1 MKKNNQSKNAIFVFY
16 KINAMINKIQYI
28 LLLISICFFSSAAF
42 ARERVLINEGW
53 KFYKYSENEKPDN
66 LIYEPR
72 PETGIV
78 RDDKPADAKPTEK
91 VAVSTIEKG
100 LKPWILPSGNE
111 FIDDDSKK
119 YVRPEGNPGGVFPFV
134 QVNYND
140 KAWESINL
148 PHDWAIKGPFYVGEG
163 VPVGGGMGRLPV
175 QGVAWYRK
183 KLDIPVADRGKS
195 IILEVDGAMSYAIV
209 WCNGNL
215 VGGWPYGYNSWHL
228 DLTPYIVPGK
238 ENQLA
243 IRLDNPANSARW
255 YPGAGIYR
263 NVWLTKTS
271 KISVAQWGTTITT
284 SNVTKQSADVDIKVD
299 IKNKT
304 GKKSKIAVYTEFY
317 PLDDSGKHL
326 EPASKTSVETI
337 TIQKNSSF
345 SLKSKI
351 KIENPRLWGPVP
363 EQKPNLYKAVT
374 YISQNKKVIDTYQ
387 TVFGIRDI
395 KLDPNSGVIVN
406 GEKITLKGSNLHHDL
421 GSIGAAYNQRAAE
434 RQLEMLQDAG
444 CNAIRISHNPPAPE
458 FLELTDKMGFLVI
471 DEVFDSWQ
479 TKKTP
484 HDFHLIFD
492 DWHEQDIRAMI
503 RRDKNHPSVF
513 VWSFG
518 NEVGEQ
524 YTDKAGAMLAEKL
537 YTIVKDE
544 DSTRPTTIA
553 MNYAKPGMPLPAVP
567 DIIGLNYQGE
577 GIRNA
582 GPYSHLKGI
591 NTPPM
596 FPAFHEK
603 YPEKVILSSE
613 NASALSTRGAY
624 LFPVFDGESAPI
636 RDGQGGD
643 SKNMQVSAYELYSS
657 DFGSSADKVFAS
669 TDKNPFVAGGF
680 VWTGWD
686 HLGEPTPYYSA
697 RSSYCGLIDLAGFKK
712 DRFYLY
718 KSYWR
723 PNTPLAHILPHW
735 TWPERFGKVT
745 PVHVMTSGDEAE
757 LFLNGYSLGRKKKG
771 QYEYRLRWDDVLYQP
786 GTLKVVTYKNGNKW
800 AEDSV
805 VTAGNPFAVVLNA
818 DKSVIKS
825 DGCDIVFITAS
836 IVDEKGNVA
845 PRANNRIYFSIE
857 GPGEIIATDNGFQGD
872 MQSFASK
879 DRQAF
884 NGLCLVIIRS
894 KKGETGKIKVT
905 ANSDR
910 LKDGGITISPEI

>member
-1 MKKNNQSKNAIFVFY
+1 MA
-16 KINAMINKIQYI
+16 NKIQYF

-111 FIDDDSKK
+111 FIGDDSKK
-119 YVRPEGNPGGVFPFV
+119 YVRPEGNPGGDFPFV
-134 QVNYND
+134 QGGYD
-140 KAWESINL
+140 DRAWESINL

-195 IILEVDGAMSYAIV
+195 IIIEVDGAMSYAIV

-345 SLKSKI
+345 SLKSRI

-537 YTIVKDE
+537 YAIVKDE
-544 DSTRPTTIA
+544 DSTRQTTIA

-825 DGCDIVFITAS
+825 DGCDLAFITAS
-836 IVDEKGNVA
+836 IVDEKGNIA

-905 ANSDR
+905 ASSDR
-910 LKDGGITISPEI
+910 LKDGSVKISLLKNLTAISIPE

>member
-1 MKKNNQSKNAIFVFY
+1 MSHKKKTISV
-16 KINAMINKIQYI
+16 
-28 LLLISICFFSSAAF
+28 LTVLLISSLFYTFGNNVSV
-42 ARERVLINEGW
+42 RERISINEGW
-53 KFYKYSENEKPDN
+53 MFYRYSDTEKPDN

-72 PETGIV
+72 PEVRDT
-78 RDDKPADAKPTEK
+78 RDDKPADSKPTEK
-91 VAVSTIEKG
+91 EAVNSSENG
-100 LKPWILPSGNE
+100 LKPWILPSGND
-111 FIDDDSKK
+111 FLSSSSTKHI
-119 YVRPEGNPGGVFPFV
+119 RPVGNPGENFPFV
-134 QVNYND
+134 QAGFDD
-140 KAWESINL
+140 KSWKSINL
-148 PHDWAIKGPFYVGEG
+148 PHDWAIEGPFYIGDR

-175 QGVAWYRK
+175 QGVSWYRK
-183 KLDIPVADRGKS
+183 KLDIPVSDKDKT

-209 WCNGNL
+209 WCNGKL
-215 VGGWPYGYNSWHL
+215 VGGWPYGYNSWQL
-228 DLTPYIVPGK
+228 DLTPYILPGK

-255 YPGAGIYR
+255 YPGAGLYR
-263 NVWLTKTS
+263 NVWLTKTG
-271 KISVAQWGTTITT
+271 KISVDQWGTAITT
-284 SNVTKQSADVDIKVD
+284 SYVTKQSADVEIKVD
-299 IKNKT
+299 IKNRSGKT
-304 GKKSKIAVYTEFY
+304 GKITVYSEIY
-317 PLDDSGKHL
+317 PLEENGNQT
-326 EPASKTSVETI
+326 KTIIKTESVKTKI
-337 TIQKNSSF
+337 LKNSTI
-345 SLKSKI
+345 SLKSTI
-351 KIENPRLWGPVP
+351 TIENPRLWGPKP
-363 EQKPNLYKAVT
+363 EQSPNLYEAIT
-374 YISQNKKVIDTYQ
+374 YISLNNKVIDSYKTI
-387 TVFGIRDI
+387 FGIRDI
-395 KLDPNSGVIVN
+395 KLDPDKGVYVN

-479 TKKTP
+479 RKKTP

-492 DWHEQDIRAMI
+492 DWHEQDIRSMI

-513 VWSFG
+513 IWSFG

-524 YTDKAGAMLAEKL
+524 YTDKEGALLAKKL
-537 YTIVKDE
+537 FAIVKDE
-544 DSTRPTTIA
+544 DNTRPTTIA
-553 MNYAKPGMPLPAVP
+553 MNYAKPGMPLPEVP
-567 DIIGLNYQGE
+567 EVIGLNYQGE

-603 YPEKVILSSE
+603 YPDKVIISAE

-624 LFPVFDGESAPI
+624 LFPVFEGESAPI
-636 RDGQGGD
+636 KDGQGGD
-643 SKNMQVSAYELYSS
+643 SRNQQVSAYELYSS

-669 TDKNPFVAGGF
+669 TDKNPYVAGGF

-718 KSYWR
+718 KSYWS
-723 PNTPLAHILPHW
+723 PETPLAHILPHW

-757 LFLNGYSLGRKKKG
+757 LFINDISLGRKKKG
-771 QYEYRLRWDDVLYQP
+771 QYEYRIRWDDVVYQP
-786 GTLKVVTYKNGNKW
+786 GKLKVVTYKNGNKW

-805 VTAGNPFAVVLNA
+805 VTSGNPAAIKLSA
-818 DKSVIKS
+818 DRNVIKA
-825 DGCDIVFITAS
+825 DGYDLSFITAS
-836 IVDEKGNVA
+836 IVDEKGNIA

-857 GPGEIIATDNGFQGD
+857 GPGEIIATDNGFQAD
-872 MQSFASK
+872 MQSFTSI

-884 NGLCLVIIRS
+884 NGLCLVIVRS
-894 KKGETGKIKVT
+894 KKGETGKLKVT
-905 ANSDR
+905 AISDR
-910 LKDGGITISPEI
+910 LKGETVEMVTL

>member
-1 MKKNNQSKNAIFVFY
+1 MA
-16 KINAMINKIQYI
+16 NKIQYF

-111 FIDDDSKK
+111 FIGDDSKK
-119 YVRPEGNPGGVFPFV
+119 YVRPEGNPGGDFPFV
-134 QVNYND
+134 QGGYD
-140 KAWESINL
+140 DRAWESINL

-195 IILEVDGAMSYAIV
+195 IIIEVDGAMSYAIV

-345 SLKSKI
+345 SLKSRI

-537 YTIVKDE
+537 YAIVKDE

-905 ANSDR
+905 ASSDR
-910 LKDGGITISPEI
+910 LKDGSVKISLLKNLTAISIPE

>member
-1 MKKNNQSKNAIFVFY
+1 MT
-16 KINAMINKIQYI
+16 KIHRLF
-28 LLLISICFFSSAAF
+28 LLLISVFFLNSVAF
-42 ARERVLINEGW
+42 SRERVLINEGW

-72 PETGIV
+72 PEAGV
-78 RDDKPADAKPTEK
+78 VKDDKPADSKPTEK
-91 VAVSTIEKG
+91 VAVSSIEKG

-111 FIDDDSKK
+111 FIGDDSKK
-119 YVRPEGNPGGVFPFV
+119 YIRPEGNPGGDFPFV
-134 QVNYND
+134 QCGYD
-140 KAWESINL
+140 DSAWESINL

-183 KLDIPVADRGKS
+183 KLDIPVSDKGKS

-209 WCNGNL
+209 WCNGSL

-238 ENQLA
+238 DNQLA

-284 SNVTKQSADVDIKVD
+284 SNVSKQSADIDIKID

-304 GKKSKIAVYTEFY
+304 GKKEKIAVYTEFY
-317 PLDDSGKHL
+317 PLDESGKHL
-326 EPASKTSVETI
+326 EQASKTSVETI
-337 TIQKNSSF
+337 TIQKNASF

-387 TVFGIRDI
+387 TVFGIREI
-395 KLDPNSGVIVN
+395 KLDPKKGVFVN

-537 YTIVKDE
+537 YAIVKDE

-567 DIIGLNYQGE
+567 DVIGLNYQGE

-603 YPEKVILSSE
+603 YPDKVILSSE

-624 LFPVFDGESAPI
+624 LFPVFDGESSPI
-636 RDGQGGD
+636 KDGQGGD
-643 SKNMQVSAYELYSS
+643 SKNRLVSAYELYSS

-771 QYEYRLRWDDVLYQP
+771 QYEYRLRWDDILYQP

-818 DKSVIKS
+818 DRSVIKS
-825 DGCDIVFITAS
+825 DGCDLTFITAS
-836 IVDEKGNVA
+836 IVDEKGNIA

-894 KKGETGKIKVT
+894 KKGETGKIKVS
-905 ANSDR
+905 ASSDR
-910 LKDGGITISPEI
+910 LKDGVATIKSSLDYNTDFNFDI

>member
-1 MKKNNQSKNAIFVFY
+1 MA
-16 KINAMINKIQYI
+16 NKIQYF

-111 FIDDDSKK
+111 FIGDDSKK
-119 YVRPEGNPGGVFPFV
+119 YVRPEGNPGGDFPFV
-134 QVNYND
+134 QGGYD
-140 KAWESINL
+140 DRAWESINL

-183 KLDIPVADRGKS
+183 KLDIPVSDKGKS
-195 IILEVDGAMSYAIV
+195 IILEVDGAMSFAIV

-345 SLKSKI
+345 SLKSRI

-395 KLDPNSGVIVN
+395 KPDPNSGVIVN

-503 RRDKNHPSVF
+503 RRDNNHPSVF

-537 YTIVKDE
+537 YAIVKDE

-643 SKNMQVSAYELYSS
+643 SKNIQVSAYELYSS

-825 DGCDIVFITAS
+825 DGCDLAFITAS
-836 IVDEKGNVA
+836 IVDEKGNIA

-905 ANSDR
+905 ASSDR
-910 LKDGGITISPEI
+910 LKDGSVKISLLKNLTAISIPE

>member
-1 MKKNNQSKNAIFVFY
+1 MA
-16 KINAMINKIQYI
+16 NKIQYF

-111 FIDDDSKK
+111 FIGDDSKK
-119 YVRPEGNPGGVFPFV
+119 YVRPEGNPGGDFPFV
-134 QVNYND
+134 QGGYD
-140 KAWESINL
+140 DRAWESINL

-195 IILEVDGAMSYAIV
+195 IIIEVDGAMSYAIV

-345 SLKSKI
+345 SLKSRI

-537 YTIVKDE
+537 YAIVKDE
-544 DSTRPTTIA
+544 DSTRQTTIA

-723 PNTPLAHILPHW
+723 PNAPLAHILPHW

-905 ANSDR
+905 ASSDR
-910 LKDGGITISPEI
+910 LKDGSVKISLLKNLTAISIPE

>member
-1 MKKNNQSKNAIFVFY
+1 MA
-16 KINAMINKIQYI
+16 NKILYF

-119 YVRPEGNPGGVFPFV
+119 YVRPEGNPGGDFPFV

-304 GKKSKIAVYTEFY
+304 GKKSKIEVYTEFY

-537 YTIVKDE
+537 YAIVKDE

-905 ANSDR
+905 ASSDR
-910 LKDGGITISPEI
+910 LKDGSVKISLLKNLTAISIPE